1 MQKTL
6 DLPPSGGYKI
16 KGKEVIRLKINE
28 VEALVGI
35 TNKNIRFYEE
45 KGLLSPSRNSENG
58 YRDYGEAEVS
68 VLQRIKLMRKLGVP
82 IDEIRRMQ
90 EGTQTVGDGM
100 RRHLVTL
107 ERELRNLEESVRLCE
122 LLKERTE
129 PLGELDAGG
138 VLAEMKKLEQ
148 SGTTFQNK
156 QKQDVRIR
164 YIAPVTISAV
174 AVLLL
179 GAMMGLFIWGALSEP
194 NTAPPLFLV
203 VIIMAILGL
212 LICGVLYALFQRIRE
227 IGKGEI
233 DDAKKY

>member
-1 MQKTL
+1 MV
-6 DLPPSGGYKI
+6 P
-16 KGKEVIRLKINE
+16 LKINE

-35 TNKNIRFYEE
+35 TKKNIRFYEE

-58 YRDYGEAEVS
+58 YRDYGEAEVEA
-68 VLQRIKLMRKLGVP
+68 LRRIKLMRKLGVP
-82 IDEIRRMQ
+82 IEEIRRMQ

-107 ERELRNLEESVRLCE
+107 ERERKNLEESVRLCE

-129 PLGELDAGG
+129 PLGELDAQS
-138 VLAEMKKLEQ
+138 VLEEMEKLEQ

-164 YIAPVTISAV
+164 SVAPSVISAMGV
-174 AVLLL
+174 AVLAASVGVML
-179 GAMMGLFIWGALSEP
+179 WGFYMDPEA
-194 NTAPPLFLV
+194 APPL
-203 VIIMAILGL
+203 VIVFIAVCVPLLMIAGILL
-212 LICGVLYALFQRIRE
+212 ALFQRIAE

-233 DDAKKY
+233 DDARKY